1 MQFGNEYKK
10 LIKIAIPVIIS
21 QLGHIT
27 VGVADSMMLGKL
39 GGLELAAS
47 TIGFSLFFPFMMFGI
62 GLSYGLSPLIAKADG
77 ENKPEKIKGI
87 LYHGLWLNLSFGV
100 AISIFLWFLTSF
112 LEFFNVPG
120 EILPLTFDYFT
131 WMAISMV
138 PVMFFQVNKQFAEGF
153 GITKFAMTISL
164 TGNLLNIFLN
174 YILIFGKFG
183 FQPMGVEGAAIA
195 TFISRI
201 YMALVIGIYI
211 YLNIRLKSYYN
222 QLSTVIFEWKELKS
236 LSRISFPIGFQLI
249 LEAGAFGFT
258 AIMAGWIGTNEIA
271 AHQIALNLAAITY
284 MAATGL
290 SAAATVRVGN
300 ELGKLDYSTMKKAG
314 SSAFVMVGLF
324 MCINA
329 IIFIG
334 LRFYLPTLYIND
346 QKIIT
351 ISSALLLITAFFQLS
366 DGIQCVGLGNLRG
379 LGDVKIPSFITF
391 LAYWIL
397 GIPIGYI
404 LAFKFN
410 LGIEGIWYGLLIGL
424 SVAAVLLMFRFY
436 FKTKEIVNK
445 NSSHF
450 KTY

>member
-1 MQFGNEYKK
+1 MQSGNEYKK
-10 LIKIAIPVIIS
+10 LIKIAIPVILS

-27 VGVADSMMLGKL
+27 VGVADSMMLGQL

-77 ENKPEKIKGI
+77 EKNQAKIKDI

-100 AISIFLWFLTSF
+100 LISIFLWFLSSF
-112 LEFFNVPG
+112 LDLFDVPG
-120 EILPLTFDYFT
+120 EIQPLTINYFT
-131 WMAISMV
+131 WMAVSMV

-164 TGNLLNIFLN
+164 TGNLLNILLN
-174 YILIFGKFG
+174 YVLIFGKYG

-211 YLNIRLKSYYN
+211 LFNARLKPYFK
-222 QLSTVIFEWKELKS
+222 QLSKVAFNWKEFVL
-236 LSRISFPIGFQLI
+236 LSKISFPIGCQLI

-258 AIMAGWIGTNEIA
+258 AIMSGWLGTNEIA

-300 ELGKLDYSTMKKAG
+300 ELGKHNYISMKKAG
-314 SSAFVMVGLF
+314 SSAFIMVGIF
-324 MCINA
+324 MSINA
-329 IIFIG
+329 FLFIA
-334 LRFYLPTLYIND
+334 LRFYLPTLYIKD
-346 QKIIT
+346 AEILRL
-351 ISSALLLITAFFQLS
+351 SSALLLITAFFQLS

-391 LAYWIL
+391 IAYWII

-404 LAFKFN
+404 LAFKLN

-424 SVAAVLLMFRFY
+424 AVAAVLLLIRFY
-436 FKTKEIVNK
+436 FKAKEIIQNPQIS
-445 NSSHF
+445 NL
-450 KTY
+450 